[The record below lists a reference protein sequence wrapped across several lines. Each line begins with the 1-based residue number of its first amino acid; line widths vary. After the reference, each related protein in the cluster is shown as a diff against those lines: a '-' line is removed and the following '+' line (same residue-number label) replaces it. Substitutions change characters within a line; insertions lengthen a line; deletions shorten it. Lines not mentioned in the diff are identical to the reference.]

1 MKVLRL
7 IFILAIFSIGIAGIF
22 YSTNELVIK
31 STWYGKLTEI
41 IVMAVPIFLIL
52 LFIYFIGKTIIKTT
66 GRRNNKKP
74 SQGEGLN
81 R

>member
-1 MKVLRL
+1 MKLLRL

-66 GRRNNKKP
+66 RRNKKP